1 MKRTIYDCWHC
12 CHHNS
17 ENPYGIDYCEA
28 HDTRCSFTFDDCD
41 DFEPDDDGNDR
52 QPEPTCHLTL
62 IGWYLLA
69 IVFAVLLGWLLMG
82 CTTTK
87 YVPIYHHTTDT
98 LLKYSTVRDSIYL
111 SDSIYVSDFV
121 RDDTVYKTVDR
132 WHTKYIE
139 RTSHDTIYQARHD
152 TIQQPYP
159 VEKEVPAPLSWW
171 QQARI
176 YLGDAVLVAAV
187 LLLVFVMV
195 RRKIF

>member
-1 MKRTIYDCWHC
+1 MDY
-12 CHHNS
+12 N
-17 ENPYGIDYCEA
+17 NPNNYWNGKDPCKGMTEKERIKTALAYMVVYFIFFAIAVAMCA
-28 HDTRCSFTFDDCD
+28 
-41 DFEPDDDGNDR
+41 
-52 QPEPTCHLTL
+52 
-62 IGWYLLA
+62 LLS
-69 IVFAVLLGWLLMG
+69 G

-87 YVPIYHHTTDT
+87 YVPVIEHRTDT
-98 LLKYSTVRDSIYL
+98 LRITQHHRDSIYL

-139 RTSHDTIYQARHD
+139 RTSHDTIYQSRHD
-152 TIQQPYP
+152 TIPQPYP
-159 VEKEVPAPLSWW
+159 VTKEVPAPLSWW

-195 RRKIF
+195 RRKVF

>member
-1 MKRTIYDCWHC
+1 MDY
-12 CHHNS
+12 N
-17 ENPYGIDYCEA
+17 NPNNYWNGKDPCKGMTEKERIKTALAYMVVYFIFFAIAMAVCA
-28 HDTRCSFTFDDCD
+28 
-41 DFEPDDDGNDR
+41 
-52 QPEPTCHLTL
+52 
-62 IGWYLLA
+62 LLS
-69 IVFAVLLGWLLMG
+69 G

-87 YVPIYHHTTDT
+87 YVPVIEHRTDT
-98 LLKYSTVRDSIYL
+98 VRITQHQRDSIYL

-121 RDDTVYKTVDR
+121 RDDTVFKTVDR

-152 TIQQPYP
+152 TIPQPYP
-159 VEKEVPAPLSWW
+159 VEKQVPAPLSWW

-195 RRKIF
+195 RRKVF

>member
-1 MKRTIYDCWHC
+1 M
-12 CHHNS
+12 
-17 ENPYGIDYCEA
+17 NPIDYNNPN
-28 HDTRCSFTFDDCD
+28 DYWN
-41 DFEPDDDGNDR
+41 GNDPCKGMNMKER
-52 QPEPTCHLTL
+52 MKTAIACIVVYF
-62 IGWYLLA
+62 IGFAL
-69 IVFAVLLGWLLMG
+69 AVLLCALLSG

-87 YVPIYHHTTDT
+87 YVPVIEHRTDT
-98 LLKYSTVRDSIYL
+98 VRITQHQRDSIYL

-152 TIQQPYP
+152 TIPQPYP
-159 VEKEVPAPLSWW
+159 VTKEVPAPLTWW

-195 RRKIF
+195 RSKFF